1 MAPISGRVARKFV
14 EGMGVEF
21 GLKDQKKEKME
32 EEVKNFHLAVTR
44 GQI

>member
-21 GLKDQKKEKME
+21 GLKDQEKEKMKSE
-32 EEVKNFHLAVTR
+32 ISTLP
-44 GQI
+44 